1 MTEINRQMTLFDI
14 LDEMPVVT
22 NKLGK
27 SVVKGVVEVGN
38 VNPPDVLME
47 LSGTGTLEQF
57 TVSAAK
63 LKGIKDEEPLFRIP
77 AGWRSNVYAAAVRNR
92 LIVSD
97 RRPRN
102 SASCLELPS
111 SQKDLNTTLIYVD
124 QNGVPWSNRIT
135 MYFNKPLYI
144 SYQSARD
151 YADGRSVDFEHPVM
165 LEKMEF
171 SKWKVFAKYPEPG
184 SYMLLNSELD
194 LWDILERTNP
204 YGMETAKQYDC
215 TNPLLFV

>member
-1 MTEINRQMTLFDI
+1 MTLFDI

-102 SASCLELPS
+102 
-111 SQKDLNTTLIYVD
+111 
-124 QNGVPWSNRIT
+124 
-135 MYFNKPLYI
+135 
-144 SYQSARD
+144 
-151 YADGRSVDFEHPVM
+151 
-165 LEKMEF
+165 
-171 SKWKVFAKYPEPG
+171 
-184 SYMLLNSELD
+184 
-194 LWDILERTNP
+194 
-204 YGMETAKQYDC
+204 
-215 TNPLLFV
+215 